1 MARGGKL
8 LTYKFES
15 VECLI
20 ALRALP
26 LCRGS
31 RGRREEEPAS
41 ASQAPPERLDSS
53 ALGQPERAGSG
64 KPGLLRRFKDALRR
78 PGSGGSRMDRQ
89 ESTMMDRQESVLLP
103 NGSGGALPE
112 PSAVQDNL
120 AGIREE
126 SSHVPSSSRSGSR
139 WQDGVVLYAK
149 ALQAVR
155 TSVHM
160 LTVTHDT
167 VINDCPDGLPKSDP
181 Y

>member
-1 MARGGKL
+1 MRTCGGYARSHCP
-8 LTYKFES
+8 ERS
-15 VECLI
+15 S
-20 ALRALP
+20 

-78 PGSGGSRMDRQ
+78 PGSGGGGSRMDRQ
-89 ESTMMDRQESVLLP
+89 ESTTMDRQESVLLP
-103 NGSGGALPE
+103 NGSGGPLPE

-126 SSHVPSSSRSGSR
+126 SSHVPSSRGPPPDSRHHRSSRHRYAPLLIWLQVAAFRQYFGS
-139 WQDGVVLYAK
+139 
-149 ALQAVR
+149 
-155 TSVHM
+155 
-160 LTVTHDT
+160 
-167 VINDCPDGLPKSDP
+167 
-181 Y
+181 